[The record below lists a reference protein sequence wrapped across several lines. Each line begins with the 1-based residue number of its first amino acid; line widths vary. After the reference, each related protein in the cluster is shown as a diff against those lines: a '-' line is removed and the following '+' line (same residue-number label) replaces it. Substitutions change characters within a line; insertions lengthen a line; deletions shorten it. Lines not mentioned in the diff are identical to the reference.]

1 MALLDPTN
9 QHITLRN
16 AMLLAVALRVGLLIY
31 GDYHDRHSSLK
42 YTDVDYRV
50 FSDAS
55 RFIAHPSP
63 SNLAQGFVS
72 RVLSWN
78 LGEYVLKSQRQFML

>member
-1 MALLDPTN
+1 MIIA
-9 QHITLRN
+9 
-16 AMLLAVALRVGLLIY
+16 AALRLSLLVY

-55 RFIAHPSP
+55 HFLGRPSDG
-63 SNLAQGFVS
+63 NVAQGFLP
-72 RVLSWN
+72 RRFSWN
-78 LGEYVLKSQRQFML
+78 LGEYVFPGLSRFLLSDLYH